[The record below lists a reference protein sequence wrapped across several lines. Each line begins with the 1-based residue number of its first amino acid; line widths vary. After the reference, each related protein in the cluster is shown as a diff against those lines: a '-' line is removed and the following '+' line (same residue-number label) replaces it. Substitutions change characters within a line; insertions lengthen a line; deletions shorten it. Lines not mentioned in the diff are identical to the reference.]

1 MRRTLAAALAGVG
14 RRVVPRS
21 CLSGASPSCAARST
35 AWHAHASAVPSSG
48 HFAHASAAASGSEPF
63 AGRPR
68 SDAGGKPGGSTHRA
82 SGAGAMRGFVAINKR
97 IIQCVDG
104 THASAPP
111 ANRFGRDVFPKRATN
126 RFFGRRVRS
135 DDRFARHSWTFVSPR
150 TTADALLAVVAR
162 EWREMNTVNV
172 ATAWHRLA
180 KLARLS
186 RKQKQKRGPPRFD
199 ARADPRM
206 QILERLAREN
216 VDTFDAMNLANVV
229 WSLAVLDHHA
239 FASSGRFLRR
249 ACERIESAARRG
261 MALPRYPPA
270 SDRNF
275 PSAQAVSNSL
285 WAFTTMKHP
294 LAHAL
299 ASLVVEITP
308 RLIEAFDP
316 EAEAQAARAEAS
328 AGPAAGEAE
337 TRRRKKTG
345 GAFVAQTISNQLWAF
360 GTLRRHPGDAHL
372 DALARAVAKHVTHFK
387 PQELTNVVWAYAA
400 LAHYPGDECMAA
412 FEHDIARRAR
422 AGEWNPQN
430 LSTLVMAVAS
440 FPHDDA
446 ASRAS
451 LATLMRALDHDDVVA
466 RVDSAFNFQ
475 DLANAAFGVA
485 VAGGFASKLFA
496 ATWETTSRLEKPRLG
511 GTDAYDSG
519 ALMLYNAKLLT
530 EAVAPRVARSLPPL
544 PAWLETQAEALWTKQ
559 ADEGTVSEFQRDVSR
574 RLRDLGVA
582 HEVEAATADGKMS
595 ADIDIPL
602 PRGHGSVA
610 LECDGPSH
618 FCVNRTMGA
627 VPLSRNG
634 VRDALLGARGK
645 RVVVVPWDEWAV
657 REDEGVAEAW
667 LRARLEAAGVVVG
680 IS

>member
-1 MRRTLAAALAGVG
+1 MRRTECRVWARCAASSPLTSGSSNASTVRA
-14 RRVVPRS
+14 RRHFPRFGS
-21 CLSGASPSCAARST
+21 FSNTRAFAFFRTSISSLTCASATDSNASP
-35 AWHAHASAVPSSG
+35 
-48 HFAHASAAASGSEPF
+48 
-63 AGRPR
+63 
-68 SDAGGKPGGSTHRA
+68 
-82 SGAGAMRGFVAINKR
+82 
-97 IIQCVDG
+97 
-104 THASAPP
+104 
-111 ANRFGRDVFPKRATN
+111 
-126 RFFGRRVRS
+126 RR
-135 DDRFARHSWTFVSPR
+135 
-150 TTADALLAVVAR
+150 TADALLAVVAR

-180 KLARLS
+180 RLS
-186 RKQKQKRGPPRFD
+186 KQKRKRKQKRGACVESFD
-199 ARADPRM
+199 ARSDVRL

-216 VDTFDAMNLANVV
+216 VEKFDAMNLANVV

-261 MALPRYPPA
+261 MAMPRYPPA
-270 SDRNF
+270 SDKSF
-275 PSAQAVSNSL
+275 PSAQAVSNCL

-308 RLIEAFDP
+308 RFIDAFDP
-316 EAEAQAARAEAS
+316 EAEAEEARRAAREK
-328 AGPAAGEAE
+328 
-337 TRRRKKTG
+337 RRRKTG
-345 GAFVAQTISNQLWAF
+345 GAFVAQTVSNQLWAF

-400 LAHYPGDECMAA
+400 LAHYPGDECMVA
-412 FEHDIARRAR
+412 FEHDVARRAR

-451 LATLMRALDHDDVVA
+451 LGVLMRALDHDAVVA
-466 RVDSAFNFQ
+466 RVHEDRYNFQ

-485 VAGGFASKLFA
+485 VAGGFASRLFA
-496 ATWETTSRLEKPRLG
+496 ALWGRVSRLG
-511 GTDAYDSG
+511 DSGTSGPETDSG
-519 ALMLYNAKLLT
+519 ALMLYNAKLLA

-559 ADEGTVSEFQRDVSR
+559 ADEGTTSAFQRDVSR

-582 HEVEAATADGKMS
+582 HALEAKTEDGKMS

-602 PRGHGSVA
+602 PGGDLSVA

-634 VRDALLGARGK
+634 VRDAMLSARGK
-645 RVVVVPWDEWAV
+645 TVVSVPWDEWAV

-667 LRARLEAAGVVVG
+667 LRGQLRAAGVIIGTDGGKEPV
-680 IS
+680 

>member
-1 MRRTLAAALAGVG
+1 
-14 RRVVPRS
+14 
-21 CLSGASPSCAARST
+21 
-35 AWHAHASAVPSSG
+35 
-48 HFAHASAAASGSEPF
+48 
-63 AGRPR
+63 
-68 SDAGGKPGGSTHRA
+68 
-82 SGAGAMRGFVAINKR
+82 
-97 IIQCVDG
+97 
-104 THASAPP
+104 
-111 ANRFGRDVFPKRATN
+111 
-126 RFFGRRVRS
+126 
-135 DDRFARHSWTFVSPR
+135 
-150 TTADALLAVVAR
+150 
-162 EWREMNTVNV
+162 MNTVNV

-186 RKQKQKRGPPRFD
+186 RKQKQKRGAPRFD
-199 ARADPRM
+199 ARADPRT

-270 SDRNF
+270 SDRNY

-308 RLIEAFDP
+308 RLIEAFNP

-328 AGPAAGEAE
+328 AEPAASPAAE
-337 TRRRKKTG
+337 TRRRRKTG

-372 DALARAVAKHVTHFK
+372 DALARVVAKHVTHFK

-400 LAHYPGDECMAA
+400 LAHYPGDECLLA
-412 FEHDIARRAR
+412 FEHDIARRAL

-451 LATLMRALDHDDVVA
+451 LATLMRALDHDDVVS
-466 RVDSAFNFQ
+466 RVDSAYNFQ

-485 VAGGFASKLFA
+485 VAGGFASRLFA
-496 ATWETTSRLEKPRLG
+496 ATWATTSRLEKPRG
-511 GTDAYDSG
+511 FPTDAYDSG

-544 PAWLETQAEALWTKQ
+544 PAWLETHAEALWTKQ
-559 ADEGTVSEFQRDVSR
+559 AEKGTVSEFQRDVSR

-582 HEVEAATADGKMS
+582 HEMEAVTADGKMS

-602 PRGHGSVA
+602 PRGRGSVA

-645 RVVVVPWDEWAV
+645 TVVSVPWDEWAT
-657 REDEGVAEAW
+657 REDRGVATAW
-667 LRARLEAAGVVVG
+667 LRERLEAAGVPLVG
-680 IS
+680 TSSSSSSSEGATRMDRRDRVR

>member
-1 MRRTLAAALAGVG
+1 
-14 RRVVPRS
+14 
-21 CLSGASPSCAARST
+21 
-35 AWHAHASAVPSSG
+35 
-48 HFAHASAAASGSEPF
+48 
-63 AGRPR
+63 
-68 SDAGGKPGGSTHRA
+68 
-82 SGAGAMRGFVAINKR
+82 
-97 IIQCVDG
+97 
-104 THASAPP
+104 
-111 ANRFGRDVFPKRATN
+111 
-126 RFFGRRVRS
+126 
-135 DDRFARHSWTFVSPR
+135 
-150 TTADALLAVVAR
+150 
-162 EWREMNTVNV
+162 MNTVNV

-180 KLARLS
+180 RLS
-186 RKQKQKRGPPRFD
+186 KQKRKRKQKRGACVESFD
-199 ARADPRM
+199 ARSDVRL

-216 VDTFDAMNLANVV
+216 VEKFDAMNLANVV

-261 MALPRYPPA
+261 MAMPRYPPA
-270 SDRNF
+270 SDKSF
-275 PSAQAVSNSL
+275 PSAQAVSNCL

-308 RLIEAFDP
+308 RFIDAFDP
-316 EAEAQAARAEAS
+316 EAEAEEARRAAREK
-328 AGPAAGEAE
+328 
-337 TRRRKKTG
+337 RRRKTG
-345 GAFVAQTISNQLWAF
+345 GAFVAQTVSNQLWAF

-400 LAHYPGDECMAA
+400 LAHYPGDECMVA
-412 FEHDIARRAR
+412 FEHDVARRAR

-451 LATLMRALDHDDVVA
+451 LGVLMRALDHDAVVA
-466 RVDSAFNFQ
+466 RVHEDRYNFQ

-485 VAGGFASKLFA
+485 VAGGFASRLFA
-496 ATWETTSRLEKPRLG
+496 ALWGRVSRLG
-511 GTDAYDSG
+511 DSGTSGPETDSG
-519 ALMLYNAKLLT
+519 ALMLYNAKLLA

-559 ADEGTVSEFQRDVSR
+559 ADEGTTSAFQRDVSR

-582 HEVEAATADGKMS
+582 HALEAKTEDGKMS

-602 PRGHGSVA
+602 PGGDLSVA

-645 RVVVVPWDEWAV
+645 TVVSVPWDEWAT
-657 REDEGVAEAW
+657 REDRGVATAW
-667 LRARLEAAGVVVG
+667 LRERLEAAGVPLVG
-680 IS
+680 TSSSSSSSEGATRMDRRDRVR

>member
-1 MRRTLAAALAGVG
+1 MDNSPPTRSSKLTVSNSARR
-14 RRVVPRS
+14 
-21 CLSGASPSCAARST
+21 
-35 AWHAHASAVPSSG
+35 
-48 HFAHASAAASGSEPF
+48 
-63 AGRPR
+63 
-68 SDAGGKPGGSTHRA
+68 
-82 SGAGAMRGFVAINKR
+82 
-97 IIQCVDG
+97 
-104 THASAPP
+104 P
-111 ANRFGRDVFPKRATN
+111 A
-126 RFFGRRVRS
+126 
-135 DDRFARHSWTFVSPR
+135 
-150 TTADALLAVVAR
+150 ADALLAIVAR

-180 KLARLS
+180 KLS
-186 RKQKQKRGPPRFD
+186 KRKQKQKRKRGASPFD
-199 ARADPRM
+199 ARSDVRL

-216 VDTFDAMNLANVV
+216 VDAFDAMNLSNVL

-249 ACERIESAARRG
+249 ACARLESAARRG
-261 MALPRYPPA
+261 MAMPRYPPA
-270 SDRNF
+270 SDKSV
-275 PSAQAVSNSL
+275 PSAQAVSNCL

-299 ASLVVEITP
+299 AALVVEITP
-308 RLIEAFDP
+308 RFIEAFDP
-316 EAEAQAARAEAS
+316 EE
-328 AGPAAGEAE
+328 EAE
-337 TRRRKKTG
+337 KARRGLGGENEREGRRENAG
-345 GAFVAQTISNQLWAF
+345 GAFVPQTVSNQLWAF
-360 GTLRRHPGDAHL
+360 GTLRWHPGDAHL
-372 DALARAVAKHVTHFK
+372 DALARTVAKYVRHFK

-451 LATLMRALDHDDVVA
+451 LGVLMRALDDDEVVT
-466 RVDSAFNFQ
+466 RVDRFNFQ

-496 ATWETTSRLEKPRLG
+496 ALWERVSRLERDGVKMNAE
-511 GTDAYDSG
+511 TDSG
-519 ALMLYNAKLLT
+519 ALMLYNAKLLA
-530 EAVAPRVARSLPPL
+530 EAVAPRVALSLPPL
-544 PAWLETQAEALWTKQ
+544 PAWLETQAETLWTKQ
-559 ADEGTVSEFQRDVSR
+559 AERGTVSEFQRDVSR

-582 HEVEAATADGKMS
+582 HSVEAKTEDGKMS

-602 PRGHGSVA
+602 PGLGFHLSVA

>member
-1 MRRTLAAALAGVG
+1 
-14 RRVVPRS
+14 
-21 CLSGASPSCAARST
+21 
-35 AWHAHASAVPSSG
+35 
-48 HFAHASAAASGSEPF
+48 
-63 AGRPR
+63 
-68 SDAGGKPGGSTHRA
+68 
-82 SGAGAMRGFVAINKR
+82 
-97 IIQCVDG
+97 
-104 THASAPP
+104 
-111 ANRFGRDVFPKRATN
+111 
-126 RFFGRRVRS
+126 
-135 DDRFARHSWTFVSPR
+135 
-150 TTADALLAVVAR
+150 
-162 EWREMNTVNV
+162 MNTVNV

-186 RKQKQKRGPPRFD
+186 RKQKQKRGAPRFD
-199 ARADPRM
+199 ARADPRT

-270 SDRNF
+270 SDRNY

-328 AGPAAGEAE
+328 AEPAASPAAE
-337 TRRRKKTG
+337 TRRRRKTG

-372 DALARAVAKHVTHFK
+372 DALARVVAKHVTHFK

-400 LAHYPGDECMAA
+400 LAHYPGDECLLA

-451 LATLMRALDHDDVVA
+451 LATLMRALDHDDVVS
-466 RVDSAFNFQ
+466 RVDSAYNFQ

-485 VAGGFASKLFA
+485 VAGGFASRLFA
-496 ATWETTSRLEKPRLG
+496 ATWATTSRLEKPRG
-511 GTDAYDSG
+511 FPTDAYDSG

-559 ADEGTVSEFQRDVSR
+559 AEKGTVSEFQRDVSR

-582 HEVEAATADGKMS
+582 HEMEAVTADGKMS

-602 PRGHGSVA
+602 PRGRGSVA

-645 RVVVVPWDEWAV
+645 TVVSVPWDEWAT
-657 REDEGVAEAW
+657 REDRGVATAW
-667 LRARLEAAGVVVG
+667 LRERLEAAGVPLVG
-680 IS
+680 TSSSSSSSSSEGATRMDGRDRVR

>member
-1 MRRTLAAALAGVG
+1 
-14 RRVVPRS
+14 
-21 CLSGASPSCAARST
+21 
-35 AWHAHASAVPSSG
+35 
-48 HFAHASAAASGSEPF
+48 
-63 AGRPR
+63 
-68 SDAGGKPGGSTHRA
+68 
-82 SGAGAMRGFVAINKR
+82 
-97 IIQCVDG
+97 
-104 THASAPP
+104 
-111 ANRFGRDVFPKRATN
+111 
-126 RFFGRRVRS
+126 
-135 DDRFARHSWTFVSPR
+135 
-150 TTADALLAVVAR
+150 
-162 EWREMNTVNV
+162 MNTVNV

-186 RKQKQKRGPPRFD
+186 RKQKQKRGAPRFD

-206 QILERLAREN
+206 QLLERLAREN

-299 ASLVVEITP
+299 AALVVEITP
-308 RLIEAFDP
+308 RFIEAFDP
-316 EAEAQAARAEAS
+316 EE
-328 AGPAAGEAE
+328 EAE
-337 TRRRKKTG
+337 KARRGPGGENEREGRRENAG
-345 GAFVAQTISNQLWAF
+345 GAFVPQTVSNQLWAF
-360 GTLRRHPGDAHL
+360 GTLRWHPGDAHL
-372 DALARAVAKHVTHFK
+372 DALARTVAKYVRHFK

-400 LAHYPGDECMAA
+400 LAHYPGDECLLA
-412 FEHDIARRAR
+412 FEHDIARRAL

-451 LATLMRALDHDDVVA
+451 LATLMRALDHDDVVS
-466 RVDSAFNFQ
+466 RVDSAYNFQ

-559 ADEGTVSEFQRDVSR
+559 AEKGTVSEFQRDVSR

-582 HEVEAATADGKMS
+582 HEMEAVTADGKMS

-645 RVVVVPWDEWAV
+645 TVVSVPWDEWAT
-657 REDEGVAEAW
+657 REDRGVATAW
-667 LRARLEAAGVVVG
+667 LRERLEAAGVIGMASSSSSSSSPSEGATLTDRRDRVR
-680 IS
+680 

>member
-1 MRRTLAAALAGVG
+1 
-14 RRVVPRS
+14 
-21 CLSGASPSCAARST
+21 
-35 AWHAHASAVPSSG
+35 
-48 HFAHASAAASGSEPF
+48 
-63 AGRPR
+63 
-68 SDAGGKPGGSTHRA
+68 
-82 SGAGAMRGFVAINKR
+82 MRGFVAINKR

-104 THASAPP
+104 TRASAPP
-111 ANRFGRDVFPKRATN
+111 ANRSGRDVF
-126 RFFGRRVRS
+126 
-135 DDRFARHSWTFVSPR
+135 RHSRHRVFVPPTRSSELTVSHSARRPA
-150 TTADALLAVVAR
+150 ADALLAIVAN

-180 KLARLS
+180 KLS
-186 RKQKQKRGPPRFD
+186 KQKQKQKRGASKALD
-199 ARADPRM
+199 ARSDARM
-206 QILERLAREN
+206 QILERLAFEN
-216 VDTFDAMNLANVV
+216 VDAFDAMNLANVV

-239 FASSGRFLRR
+239 FNSSQRFLRR

-261 MALPRYPPA
+261 MAMPKYPPA
-270 SDRNF
+270 TDKTF
-275 PSAQAVSNSL
+275 PSAQAVSNCL

-299 ASLVVEITP
+299 ASLLVEITP
-308 RLIEAFDP
+308 KFIDAFDP
-316 EAEAQAARAEAS
+316 GA
-328 AGPAAGEAE
+328 EAE
-337 TRRRKKTG
+337 TRTDKTRDDLRFSTAAATETETRRKKKTG
-345 GAFVAQTISNQLWAF
+345 GAFVAQTISNQLWCF

-400 LAHYPGDECMAA
+400 LAHYPGDECMCA
-412 FEHDIARRAR
+412 FEHEIARRAR
-422 AGEWNPQN
+422 VGEWNPQN

-451 LATLMRALDHDDVVA
+451 LGVLMRALDHDEVVTNVA
-466 RVDSAFNFQ
+466 KFNFQ

-485 VAGGFASKLFA
+485 VAGGFASRLFA
-496 ATWETTSRLEKPRLG
+496 ALWERVSRLERDGVKMNAE
-511 GTDAYDSG
+511 TDSG
-519 ALMLYNAKLLT
+519 ALMLYNAKLLA
-530 EAVAPRVARSLPPL
+530 EAVAPRVARSLPPM
-544 PAWLETQAEALWTKQ
+544 PAWLDTQAEALWTKQ
-559 ADEGTVSEFQRDVSR
+559 AERGTVSEFQRDVSR

-582 HEVEAATADGKMS
+582 HSVEAKTEDGKMS

-602 PRGHGSVA
+602 PEANSGHLSVA

>member
-1 MRRTLAAALAGVG
+1 
-14 RRVVPRS
+14 
-21 CLSGASPSCAARST
+21 
-35 AWHAHASAVPSSG
+35 
-48 HFAHASAAASGSEPF
+48 
-63 AGRPR
+63 
-68 SDAGGKPGGSTHRA
+68 
-82 SGAGAMRGFVAINKR
+82 
-97 IIQCVDG
+97 
-104 THASAPP
+104 
-111 ANRFGRDVFPKRATN
+111 
-126 RFFGRRVRS
+126 
-135 DDRFARHSWTFVSPR
+135 
-150 TTADALLAVVAR
+150 
-162 EWREMNTVNV
+162 MNTVNV

-186 RKQKQKRGPPRFD
+186 RKQKQKRGAPRFD
-199 ARADPRM
+199 ARADPRT

-270 SDRNF
+270 SDRNY

-328 AGPAAGEAE
+328 AEPAASPAAE
-337 TRRRKKTG
+337 TRRRRKTG

-372 DALARAVAKHVTHFK
+372 DALARVVAKHVTHFK

-400 LAHYPGDECMAA
+400 LAHYPGDECLLA

-451 LATLMRALDHDDVVA
+451 LATLMRALDHDDVVS
-466 RVDSAFNFQ
+466 RVDSAYNFQ

-485 VAGGFASKLFA
+485 VAGGFASRLFA
-496 ATWETTSRLEKPRLG
+496 ATWATTSRLEKPRG
-511 GTDAYDSG
+511 FPTDAYDSG

-544 PAWLETQAEALWTKQ
+544 PAWLETHAEALWTKQ
-559 ADEGTVSEFQRDVSR
+559 AEKGTVSEFQRDVSR

-582 HEVEAATADGKMS
+582 HEMEAVTADGKMS

-602 PRGHGSVA
+602 PRGRGSVA

-645 RVVVVPWDEWAV
+645 TVVSVPWDEWAT
-657 REDEGVAEAW
+657 REDRGVATAW
-667 LRARLEAAGVVVG
+667 LRERLEAAGVPLVG
-680 IS
+680 TSSSSSSSEGATRMDRRDRVR

>member
-1 MRRTLAAALAGVG
+1 MDNSPPTRSSKLTVSNSARR
-14 RRVVPRS
+14 
-21 CLSGASPSCAARST
+21 
-35 AWHAHASAVPSSG
+35 
-48 HFAHASAAASGSEPF
+48 
-63 AGRPR
+63 
-68 SDAGGKPGGSTHRA
+68 
-82 SGAGAMRGFVAINKR
+82 
-97 IIQCVDG
+97 
-104 THASAPP
+104 P
-111 ANRFGRDVFPKRATN
+111 A
-126 RFFGRRVRS
+126 
-135 DDRFARHSWTFVSPR
+135 
-150 TTADALLAVVAR
+150 ADALLAIVAR

-180 KLARLS
+180 KLS
-186 RKQKQKRGPPRFD
+186 KQKQKRGASRFD
-199 ARADPRM
+199 ARSDART

-216 VDTFDAMNLANVV
+216 VDAFDAMNLANVV

-261 MALPRYPPA
+261 MAMPRYPPA
-270 SDRNF
+270 SDKTF
-275 PSAQAVSNSL
+275 PSAQAVSNCL

-308 RLIEAFDP
+308 RFIDAFDP
-316 EAEAQAARAEAS
+316 EAEAAAATQT
-328 AGPAAGEAE
+328 E
-337 TRRRKKTG
+337 TKKKEKKTG

-451 LATLMRALDHDDVVA
+451 LGVLMRALDDDEVVT
-466 RVDSAFNFQ
+466 RVDRFNFQ

-496 ATWETTSRLEKPRLG
+496 ALWERVSRLERDGVKMNAE
-511 GTDAYDSG
+511 TDSG
-519 ALMLYNAKLLT
+519 ALMLYNAKLLA

-544 PAWLETQAEALWTKQ
+544 PAWLETQAETLWTKQ
-559 ADEGTVSEFQRDVSR
+559 AERGTVSEFQRDVSR

-582 HEVEAATADGKMS
+582 HSVEAKTEDGKMS

-602 PRGHGSVA
+602 PEANSGHLSVA

>member
-1 MRRTLAAALAGVG
+1 
-14 RRVVPRS
+14 
-21 CLSGASPSCAARST
+21 
-35 AWHAHASAVPSSG
+35 
-48 HFAHASAAASGSEPF
+48 
-63 AGRPR
+63 
-68 SDAGGKPGGSTHRA
+68 
-82 SGAGAMRGFVAINKR
+82 
-97 IIQCVDG
+97 
-104 THASAPP
+104 
-111 ANRFGRDVFPKRATN
+111 
-126 RFFGRRVRS
+126 
-135 DDRFARHSWTFVSPR
+135 
-150 TTADALLAVVAR
+150 
-162 EWREMNTVNV
+162 MNTVNV

-186 RKQKQKRGPPRFD
+186 RKQKQKRGAPRFD
-199 ARADPRM
+199 ARADPRT

-270 SDRNF
+270 SDRNY

-328 AGPAAGEAE
+328 AEPAASPAAE
-337 TRRRKKTG
+337 TRRRRKTG

-372 DALARAVAKHVTHFK
+372 DALARVVAKHVTHFK

-400 LAHYPGDECMAA
+400 LAHYPGDECLLA
-412 FEHDIARRAR
+412 FEHDIARRAL

-451 LATLMRALDHDDVVA
+451 LATLMRALDHDDVVS
-466 RVDSAFNFQ
+466 RVDSAYNFQ

-485 VAGGFASKLFA
+485 VAGGFASRLFA
-496 ATWETTSRLEKPRLG
+496 ATWATTSRLEKPRG
-511 GTDAYDSG
+511 FPTDAYDSG

-544 PAWLETQAEALWTKQ
+544 PAWLETHAEALWTKQ
-559 ADEGTVSEFQRDVSR
+559 AEKGTVSEFQRDVSR

-582 HEVEAATADGKMS
+582 HEMEAVTADGKMS

-602 PRGHGSVA
+602 PRGRGSVA

-645 RVVVVPWDEWAV
+645 TVVSVPWDEWAT
-657 REDEGVAEAW
+657 REDRGVATAW
-667 LRARLEAAGVVVG
+667 LRERLEAAGVPLVG
-680 IS
+680 TSSSSSSSSSEGATRMDRRDRVR

>member
-1 MRRTLAAALAGVG
+1 
-14 RRVVPRS
+14 
-21 CLSGASPSCAARST
+21 
-35 AWHAHASAVPSSG
+35 
-48 HFAHASAAASGSEPF
+48 
-63 AGRPR
+63 
-68 SDAGGKPGGSTHRA
+68 
-82 SGAGAMRGFVAINKR
+82 MRGFVAINKR

-104 THASAPP
+104 TRASAPP
-111 ANRFGRDVFPKRATN
+111 ANRFFPDETFFVFRVLFSRAKSSADIMRSSKLTVSN
-126 RFFGRRVRS
+126 SARRP
-135 DDRFARHSWTFVSPR
+135 A
-150 TTADALLAVVAR
+150 ADALLAIVAR

-180 KLARLS
+180 KLS
-186 RKQKQKRGPPRFD
+186 KQKQKQKRGASRFEKD
-199 ARADPRM
+199 ARSDART
-206 QILERLAREN
+206 QILERLAFEN
-216 VDTFDAMNLANVV
+216 VDLFDAMNLANVV

-261 MALPRYPPA
+261 MAMPRYPPA
-270 SDRNF
+270 SDKTF
-275 PSAQAVSNSL
+275 PSAQAVSNCL

-308 RLIEAFDP
+308 RFIDAFDP
-316 EAEAQAARAEAS
+316 EAEAAAATRT
-328 AGPAAGEAE
+328 E
-337 TRRRKKTG
+337 TKKKEKKTG

-451 LATLMRALDHDDVVA
+451 LGVLMRALDDDEVVT
-466 RVDSAFNFQ
+466 RVDRFNFQ

-496 ATWETTSRLEKPRLG
+496 ALWERVSRLERDGVKMNAE
-511 GTDAYDSG
+511 TDSG
-519 ALMLYNAKLLT
+519 ALMLYNAKLLA

-544 PAWLETQAEALWTKQ
+544 PAWLETQAEELWTKQ
-559 ADEGTVSEFQRDVSR
+559 AERGTVSEFQRDVSR

-582 HEVEAATADGKMS
+582 HSVEAKTEDGKMS

-602 PRGHGSVA
+602 PEANSGHLSVA

>member
-1 MRRTLAAALAGVG
+1 
-14 RRVVPRS
+14 
-21 CLSGASPSCAARST
+21 
-35 AWHAHASAVPSSG
+35 
-48 HFAHASAAASGSEPF
+48 
-63 AGRPR
+63 
-68 SDAGGKPGGSTHRA
+68 
-82 SGAGAMRGFVAINKR
+82 
-97 IIQCVDG
+97 
-104 THASAPP
+104 
-111 ANRFGRDVFPKRATN
+111 
-126 RFFGRRVRS
+126 
-135 DDRFARHSWTFVSPR
+135 
-150 TTADALLAVVAR
+150 
-162 EWREMNTVNV
+162 
-172 ATAWHRLA
+172 
-180 KLARLS
+180 
-186 RKQKQKRGPPRFD
+186 
-199 ARADPRM
+199 
-206 QILERLAREN
+206 
-216 VDTFDAMNLANVV
+216 
-229 WSLAVLDHHA
+229 
-239 FASSGRFLRR
+239 
-249 ACERIESAARRG
+249 
-261 MALPRYPPA
+261 
-270 SDRNF
+270 
-275 PSAQAVSNSL
+275 VSNSL

-328 AGPAAGEAE
+328 AEPAASPAAE
-337 TRRRKKTG
+337 TRRRRKTG
-345 GAFVAQTISNQLWAF
+345 GAFVAQTISNQLWCF

-400 LAHYPGDECMAA
+400 LAHYPGDECMCA
-412 FEHDIARRAR
+412 FEHEIARRAKK
-422 AGEWNPQN
+422 GEWNPQN

-451 LATLMRALDHDDVVA
+451 LGVLMRALDHDEVVTNVA
-466 RVDSAFNFQ
+466 KFNFQ

-485 VAGGFASKLFA
+485 VAGGFASRLFA
-496 ATWETTSRLEKPRLG
+496 ALWERVSRLERDGVKMNAE
-511 GTDAYDSG
+511 TDSG
-519 ALMLYNAKLLT
+519 ALMLYNAKLLA

-559 ADEGTVSEFQRDVSR
+559 AERGTVSEFQRDVSR

-582 HEVEAATADGKMS
+582 HSVEAKTEDGKMS

-602 PRGHGSVA
+602 PEANSGHLSVA